1 MDNFFYNIINKEENK
16 NVFII
21 GIGIFIVF
29 ILSNYYNITF
39 SLFIGLIFYAIIVSY
54 FYTKHKNTQIDTQ
67 EKLDIQKKYIKD
79 IQKENIVDFLFYLK
93 SYEIFSKAIYLDI
106 ETLFKNFINLYDSCI
121 INNDLINEYFS
132 TMVDLKINILK
143 KIKSF
148 DLNGYHYFSN
158 KINLEDM
165 QNRAENILDNYLEE
179 LILINNKNIYYN
191 GYNITTVKD
200 LNQKVL
206 PHNYMEYQNENVK
219 GIQMFDINNL

>member
-67 EKLDIQKKYIKD
+67 EKLDIKKKYIKD
-79 IQKENIVDFLFYLK
+79 IQKENVVDFLFYLK

-106 ETLFKNFINLYDSCI
+106 ETLFKNFIILYDDCI

-148 DLNGYHYFSN
+148 DLNGYHNFSD
-158 KINLEDM
+158 KISLEDM
-165 QNRAENILDNYLEE
+165 QNRAENLLDNYLEE